1 MGYNKGGVPSFK
13 ACADCPSPAKCA
25 KQGCQKAKAKMA
37 KGGVVE
43 KPMSK
48 GMKALKKAAPAVAKR
63 MGYKK
68 GGYVACGA
76 SNPGTQ
82 KRSTK

>member
-1 MGYNKGGVPSFK
+1 MMKDSDMKSGYNHGGV
-13 ACADCPSPAKCA
+13 AK
-25 KQGCQKAKAKMA
+25 KK
-37 KGGVVE
+37 
-43 KPMSK
+43 MSK

>member
-1 MGYNKGGVPSFK
+1 MKKGYH
-13 ACADCPSPAKCA
+13 
-25 KQGCQKAKAKMA
+25 KMPDGTMM
-37 KGGVVE
+37 KDSDMKKTGYKHGGVVK

-48 GMKALKKAAPAVAKR
+48 GMKALKKAAPAVAKK

-68 GGYVACGA
+68 GGYVMCGA

-82 KRSTK
+82 KRSSK